1 MIYIMF
7 DKIEYELLIL
17 KYMPKDEYKK
27 LIKKYMDELK
37 IPYITAKQYICLKQ
51 IKRFEYEN
59 KVRYD
64 QVFLKTYNDIVEN
77 GYNLSIL

>member
-27 LIKKYMDELK
+27 LINKYMDELK

>member
-17 KYMPKDEYKK
+17 KYMPKDEYKE
-27 LIKKYMDELK
+27 LIKKYMAELK

-51 IKRFEYEN
+51 IKRLEYEN
-59 KVRYD
+59 KVKYD

-77 GYNLSIL
+77 GYNISIL

>member
-1 MIYIMF
+1 MF

-17 KYMPKDEYKK
+17 KYMRKDEYKK
-27 LIKKYMDELK
+27 LIKTYMDELN

-59 KVRYD
+59 KIKYD
-64 QVFLKTYNDIVEN
+64 QVFLKTYNDIVDK

>member
-1 MIYIMF
+1 MF

-27 LIKKYMDELK
+27 LIKTYMAELN

-59 KVRYD
+59 KIKYN

>member
-27 LIKKYMDELK
+27 LINKYMDELK

-51 IKRFEYEN
+51 IKRLEYEN
-59 KVRYD
+59 KVKYD

-77 GYNLSIL
+77 GYNISIL